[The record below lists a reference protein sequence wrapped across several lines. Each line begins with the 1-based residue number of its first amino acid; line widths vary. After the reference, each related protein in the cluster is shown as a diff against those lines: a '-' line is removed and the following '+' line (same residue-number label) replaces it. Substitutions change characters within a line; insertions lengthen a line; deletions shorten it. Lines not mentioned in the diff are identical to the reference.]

1 MKGYSTGPLLAVP
14 LKLPAESAATE
25 SDNCDCAAHRPKH
38 AGLLEPGTDN
48 SRSSGSTT
56 PDRRTTSFL
65 EMWEAH
71 AVAVSIEVVGL
82 DTDGV
87 DQLEAGILSGLGGQ
101 VKSGQ

>member
-1 MKGYSTGPLLAVP
+1 MPDCLSRELITVVHPVQPLQTD
-14 LKLPAESAATE
+14 EQ
-25 SDNCDCAAHRPKH
+25 
-38 AGLLEPGTDN
+38 LL
-48 SRSSGSTT
+48 
-56 PDRRTTSFL
+56 FL